1 MVAMQV
7 ETRIT
12 CPLSR
17 MQTFWYRR
25 LILKDSKLLK
35 SLEAADQSVEVRNTP
50 TWGVNT
56 PSMGSSVH
64 ASRMLLSR
72 CMERAATSGRAQG
85 CSAFAGTRS

>member
-1 MVAMQV
+1 MQV

-50 TWGVNT
+50 TWGIEQ
-56 PSMGSSVH
+56 
-64 ASRMLLSR
+64 AS
-72 CMERAATSGRAQG
+72 
-85 CSAFAGTRS
+85 